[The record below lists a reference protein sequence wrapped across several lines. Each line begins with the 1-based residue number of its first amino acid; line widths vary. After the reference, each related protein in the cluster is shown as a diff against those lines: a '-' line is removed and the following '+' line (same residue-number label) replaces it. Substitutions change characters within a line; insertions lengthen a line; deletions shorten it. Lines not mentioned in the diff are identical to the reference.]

1 MTFPSSKERV
11 WGQQWRSSPIFIV
24 IAIGMALFA
33 GVLSPISCWFE
44 HRNWT
49 LTGQFH
55 IDMFLYTFIVPILP
69 YMSETRLGLDAS
81 YTQNMSFA
89 LLSETAIVT
98 IVLSP
103 IVGHYADQSN
113 SKRTWLLYS
122 LVVALLGS
130 FAVAAAT
137 SGMVLF
143 PRVQEKMCSG

>member
-1 MTFPSSKERV
+1 
-11 WGQQWRSSPIFIV
+11 
-24 IAIGMALFA
+24 
-33 GVLSPISCWFE
+33 
-44 HRNWT
+44 
-49 LTGQFH
+49 
-55 IDMFLYTFIVPILP
+55 MFLYTFIVPILP

-143 PRVQEKMCSG
+143 PRVQEKMYSG